1 VKKLIQ
7 ERNTYKGGN
16 MHKKIHLGRRHFLKT
31 SLLGMFSAG
40 AATKGGWAREK
51 ESSRAYSLD
60 EKDKT
65 KPKIKGHRILGR
77 TGFKVSDL
85 AVGYVRDE
93 GLMAAM
99 LDAGMNY
106 IDTAESYPG
115 SHRNISKVIKGRDR
129 KSIFISSKMLMEGDI
144 SKEGFLKRARKA
156 LEELDTE
163 YIDCIMM
170 HMPDKVETLKHE
182 GFQEAMQ
189 QLKSEGR
196 IRYVGVSHH
205 GSFWFRDPE
214 TAMDKVLLAAADDGR
229 FDVFLFA
236 YNFLQMDQSERVL
249 EVCKEKK
256 IGTTLMKSTPVFKY
270 YVLKSRLEQ
279 LEKEKKEIHP
289 LYKEGLKRFKDKADK
304 AEQFIEKYDLKN
316 PDEIREAAIRF
327 VLDNPRVNTVCCSL
341 NTYDEME
348 RILPLSGS
356 KFSDWDKAKLAAYK
370 KGCGELYCRHAC
382 GLCEPQCPQGVPVN
396 TIMRYLHYYMAQG
409 REKEAMLKY
418 AKIPGARADKCHECP
433 GYCEAACPYNVPIQG
448 MLFLAHD
455 QLSLT

>member
-1 VKKLIQ
+1 M
-7 ERNTYKGGN
+7 R
-16 MHKKIHLGRRHFLKT
+16 KKIHLDRRHFLKT
-31 SLLGMFSAG
+31 SLFGMFSAG
-40 AATKGGWAREK
+40 MATKAGLARAK
-51 ESSRAYSLD
+51 EGTRAYSR
-60 EKDKT
+60 ETKDKSHSA
-65 KPKIKGHRILGR
+65 IKGYRILGR

-85 AVGYVRDE
+85 AVGSVQDE
-93 GLMAAM
+93 GLMSAM
-99 LDAGMNY
+99 LDAGVNY

-115 SHRNISKVIKGRDR
+115 HHRTVSKAIKGRDR
-129 KSIFISSKMLMEGDI
+129 KSIFITTKMQVKKDT

-163 YIDCIMM
+163 YVDCFMM
-170 HMPDKVETLKHE
+170 HMPDKIETLKTE
-182 GFQEAMQ
+182 GFHVAMQ
-189 QLKSEGR
+189 QLKAEGR
-196 IRYVGVSHH
+196 IRFMGVSHH

-214 TAMDKVLLAAADDGR
+214 TAMDKVLLAAADDER

-256 IGTTLMKSTPVFKY
+256 IGTALMKSTPVFKY
-270 YVLKSRLEQ
+270 YILKSRLEQ
-279 LEKEKKEIHP
+279 LEKEEKKIHP

-304 AEQFIEKYDLKN
+304 AEQFINKYDLKN

-327 VLDNPRVNTVCCSL
+327 VLDNPNVNTVCCSL
-341 NTYDEME
+341 NNYDEME
-348 RILPLSGS
+348 RVLPLSGS

-370 KGCGELYCRHAC
+370 EGCSELYCRHAC
-382 GLCEPQCPQGVPVN
+382 GVCEPLCPQGVPVN

-418 AKIPGARADKCHECP
+418 AEIPGARADSCHECL

-448 MLFLAHD
+448 MLFLAHN
-455 QLSLT
+455 QLSLV